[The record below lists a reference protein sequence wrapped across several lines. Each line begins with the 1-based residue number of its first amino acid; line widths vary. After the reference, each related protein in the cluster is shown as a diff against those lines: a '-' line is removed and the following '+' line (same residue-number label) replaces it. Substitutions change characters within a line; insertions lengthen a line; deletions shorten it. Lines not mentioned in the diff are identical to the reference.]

1 MTGHKTPGH
10 SAGGMFGLWGATEPN
25 AELGIVPKTPVI
37 RRRYPAT
44 GILAAILIRTPKVGK
59 TAGSRGGDLA
69 ALDVQF
75 LLGLGLYATSPL
87 VRSAWMNLAEAM
99 KAHEQRFFALE
110 HLTSMLLA
118 IALAHASPSV
128 TATRS

>member
-1 MTGHKTPGH
+1 LRQHAVEARQGSSEALFEGAHK
-10 SAGGMFGLWGATEPN
+10 A
-25 AELGIVPKTPVI
+25 LGIK
-37 RRRYPAT
+37 
-44 GILAAILIRTPKVGK
+44 G
-59 TAGSRGGDLA
+59 
-69 ALDVQF
+69 
-75 LLGLGLYATSPL
+75 
-87 VRSAWMNLAEAM
+87 LAEFLAMQKAM